1 MRTLLGA
8 LSERFTKLKTRISK
22 SLKIATVMTVGT
34 GFTFGTIS
42 AADSDKSTN
51 SLKEVYH
58 VYVDGTYFGTVDEKE
73 PIQKLIDE
81 KEKELKNQFEGL
93 NLVPEQDIQY
103 LKEYVF
109 YPKVTTHTVVE
120 RLDEELKFN
129 AAAIKLERG
138 DELIGYVKS
147 LEDAN
152 KALNRVV
159 KKYLP
164 DGIDEDFE
172 FLKKENNRITL
183 NSNFDYI
190 PEITNE
196 EESSNKLVLPDGT
209 VVLDVALT
217 DHIDVSEAKVEPNQI
232 LTVEQL
238 EKLLARGTKGKTVHK
253 IQENEV
259 LGQVAKNYGL
269 SLQQLLSLNP
279 DLDENS
285 IIQVGQEVF
294 VEGDK
299 PYIDVTYTVEVTE
312 NEPIDYKVVYKNS
325 DKLYKGQTQVQQQG
339 VEGKKEIT
347 YRVTKT
353 NNEVVKKE
361 KIDEKVVKEPVERI
375 VLQGTKVISSRGTGS
390 FTWPTHGG
398 TITSYVGYRWGA
410 YHKGIDIAGVS
421 NRTIMAADNGVVT
434 FAGWDGG
441 YGNKVVINHNNGF
454 RTVYAHLSSINVSVG
469 QTVKRGQSI
478 GVMGSTG
485 NSTGVHLHFEMYKNG
500 ALVNPLNYY

>member
-1 MRTLLGA
+1 MGA

-34 GFTFGTIS
+34 GFTFGTIYP
-42 AADSDKSTN
+42 ADSDKSTN

-109 YPKVTTHTVVE
+109 YPKVTTHTVVSVN
-120 RLDEELKFN
+120 EELNFN
-129 AAAIKLERG
+129 PAAIKLERG

-196 EESSNKLVLPDGT
+196 EEESSNKLVLPDGT
-209 VVLDVALT
+209 VVLDVAF
-217 DHIDVSEAKVEPNQI
+217 N
-232 LTVEQL
+232 
-238 EKLLARGTKGKTVHK
+238 
-253 IQENEV
+253 
-259 LGQVAKNYGL
+259 
-269 SLQQLLSLNP
+269 
-279 DLDENS
+279 
-285 IIQVGQEVF
+285 
-294 VEGDK
+294 
-299 PYIDVTYTVEVTE
+299 
-312 NEPIDYKVVYKNS
+312 
-325 DKLYKGQTQVQQQG
+325 
-339 VEGKKEIT
+339 
-347 YRVTKT
+347 
-353 NNEVVKKE
+353 
-361 KIDEKVVKEPVERI
+361 
-375 VLQGTKVISSRGTGS
+375 
-390 FTWPTHGG
+390 
-398 TITSYVGYRWGA
+398 
-410 YHKGIDIAGVS
+410 
-421 NRTIMAADNGVVT
+421 
-434 FAGWDGG
+434 
-441 YGNKVVINHNNGF
+441 
-454 RTVYAHLSSINVSVG
+454 
-469 QTVKRGQSI
+469 
-478 GVMGSTG
+478 
-485 NSTGVHLHFEMYKNG
+485 
-500 ALVNPLNYY
+500 